1 METSLFVKAGPWH
14 RITGVSGDGKAITGC
29 GRNVYPS
36 PMCSSI
42 DTVEAGNG
50 CPECLPEKA
59 STKGTKEGERL
70 VTIRETEPEVQAIV
84 HAGEKIVPANPK
96 RTRKGC
102 GSSSVGDSF
111 LPVSVLAWL
120 APASPFTGCCLP
132 SWRSARFDRR
142 FNILISFGS
151 FLSLPNAC

>member
-36 PMCSSI
+36 LMCSSI

-59 STKGTKEGERL
+59 STKGTVIVQGFERDLEAETLAGDGFMRYRPLAKEGERL

-84 HAGEKIVPANPK
+84 HAGEKIVPAKTK
-96 RTRKGC
+96 RTRK
-102 GSSSVGDSF
+102 
-111 LPVSVLAWL
+111 A
-120 APASPFTGCCLP
+120 
-132 SWRSARFDRR
+132 
-142 FNILISFGS
+142 
-151 FLSLPNAC
+151 

>member
-1 METSLFVKAGPWH
+1 MDVSTFVKTDWWH

-59 STKGTKEGERL
+59 STKGTVIVQGFERDLEAETRPLAKEGERL

-84 HAGEKIVPANPK
+84 HAGEKIVPAKTK
-96 RTRKGC
+96 RTRK
-102 GSSSVGDSF
+102 
-111 LPVSVLAWL
+111 A
-120 APASPFTGCCLP
+120 
-132 SWRSARFDRR
+132 
-142 FNILISFGS
+142 
-151 FLSLPNAC
+151 